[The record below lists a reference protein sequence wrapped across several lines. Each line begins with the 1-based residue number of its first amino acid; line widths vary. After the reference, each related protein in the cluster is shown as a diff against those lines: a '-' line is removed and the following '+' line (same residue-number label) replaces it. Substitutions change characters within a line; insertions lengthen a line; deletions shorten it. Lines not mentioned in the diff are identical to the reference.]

1 MPQWDFLDFITE
13 QARRYSTFHL
23 KMQAEVTDL
32 IEEKGAV
39 AGVHVKTPEGA
50 LQIRAQLAVGADGR
64 HSVVRERAGLE
75 VINLGA
81 PMDVMWMLSESPP
94 YVVRGARGPRSRPTP
109 GSAKA
114 RHKGRWLGCPETL
127 LQ

>member
-39 AGVHVKTPEGA
+39 AGVARKNAGGGA
-50 LQIRAQLAVGADGR
+50 A
-64 HSVVRERAGLE
+64 
-75 VINLGA
+75 N
-81 PMDVMWMLSESPP
+81 
-94 YVVRGARGPRSRPTP
+94 SRPADCW
-109 GSAKA
+109 G
-114 RHKGRWLGCPETL
+114 
-127 LQ
+127 